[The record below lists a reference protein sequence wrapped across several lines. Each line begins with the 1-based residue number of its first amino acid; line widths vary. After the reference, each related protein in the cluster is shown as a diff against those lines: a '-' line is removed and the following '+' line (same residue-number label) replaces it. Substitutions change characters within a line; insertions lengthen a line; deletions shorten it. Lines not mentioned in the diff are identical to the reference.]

1 MLGKIGIH
9 EYTFPCCKLQ
19 TALLNIKPGEKRIE
33 AERQCMGCKRK
44 YNMVARVDGIA
55 YVVEFQPP
63 KPPKKLKKKKK
74 K

>member
-1 MLGKIGIH
+1 
-9 EYTFPCCKLQ
+9 
-19 TALLNIKPGEKRIE
+19 
-33 AERQCMGCKRK
+33 MGCKRK